1 MGQTHTHTWD
11 RHTNMGQTHT
21 WDRHTHIWDRH
32 TFLTFFDNGK
42 NRKIPHNYFSSRL
55 IALKICLLP
64 AQLHGDSGKIISFNI
79 ECWEGSFY
87 RGPTNGQTDKR
98 TDRQI
103 PFFIIQM
110 GKSSNV

>member
-1 MGQTHTHTWD
+1 MNKNDIWDRHTHMGQTHTHLWD
-11 RHTNMGQTHT
+11 GQ
-21 WDRHTHIWDRH
+21 

-79 ECWEGSFY
+79 GCWEGGFY
-87 RGPTNGQTDKR
+87 REPTNRR
-98 TDRQI
+98 TDRQTDGQTDSVLYYI
-103 PFFIIQM
+103 DI
-110 GKSSNV
+110 N